1 MTSAFLIINNINVTQ
16 AQAMGN
22 LYTTGFL
29 SLTGVLGAIHSWQRQ
44 VHEKFSKE
52 IKFIATS
59 IYVRELEGINSHAKY
74 TPAHEDQ
81 RASNKQSLA
90 ATIDARTINFCIDLI
105 ISVDFSDLY
114 LDKEIHFL
122 ESVNFKEII
131 LSNFFCG
138 GAIESIGS
146 IKCEESFLNSLRYIP
161 PSAFVIE
168 CAQKD
173 MINIKEKYQVDSLEA
188 LLRMCERGN
197 SLNRIEEINFYA
209 IPLAIGYV
217 SLEDQPKQR
226 EGARNENHIFAEP
239 ILGAGRLRTV
249 GSLRKNEKEEKNH
262 NIFWEHFSN
271 SKFFIV
277 KAISTLEI

>member
-1 MTSAFLIINNINVTQ
+1 MTSIFLVINNIIVTQ
-16 AQAMGN
+16 AHGMGN

-29 SLTGVLGAIHSWQRQ
+29 SLTGVLGTVHSWQRQ
-44 VHEKFSKE
+44 VHEKFSNE

-59 IYVRELEGINSHAKY
+59 IYVRDLEGINSHARY
-74 TPAHEDQ
+74 TPAHEAQ
-81 RASNKQSLA
+81 RASNNPAMA

-105 ISVDFSDLY
+105 ISLDLSDLY
-114 LDKEIHFL
+114 SDKEIYYL
-122 ESVNFKEII
+122 ESNDFKEMI

-138 GAIESIGS
+138 GFVESIGF

-161 PSAFVIE
+161 ANAFAIE
-168 CAQKD
+168 CAQRD
-173 MINIKEKYQVDSLEA
+173 LINVKEKYQVDSLEA
-188 LLRMCERGN
+188 LLIMCERGN

-217 SLEDQPKQR
+217 SLEDQPHKR

-262 NIFWEHFSN
+262 NIFWTHFSN
-271 SKFFIV
+271 TKFFII
-277 KAISTLEI
+277 KSISTLEI

>member
-1 MTSAFLIINNINVTQ
+1 MSSIFLVINNINVTQ

-22 LYTTGFL
+22 LYTTGFP
-29 SLTGVLGAIHSWQRQ
+29 SLTGVLGTMHAWQRK
-44 VHEKFSKE
+44 VHEKFSKG

-59 IYVRELEGINSHAKY
+59 IYIRELESSHSHAKY

-81 RASNKQSLA
+81 RASSNQTIA

-105 ISVDFSDLY
+105 IPIDLDIN
-114 LDKEIHFL
+114 LDKEINFL
-122 ESVNFKEII
+122 ESKFFREII

-138 GAIESIGS
+138 GFIESIGS
-146 IKCEESFLNSLRYIP
+146 IKCEENFLNSLKSIP
-161 PSAFVIE
+161 ASAFVIE
-168 CAQKD
+168 CAQRD
-173 MINIKEKYQVDSLEA
+173 LINVKEKYQIDSLEA

-209 IPLAIGYV
+209 IPLAVGFA
-217 SLEDQPKQR
+217 SLEDQPQKR

-249 GSLRKNEKEEKNH
+249 GSLRKNEKEEKTH
-262 NIFWEHFSN
+262 NIFWTHFSN
-271 SKFFIV
+271 TKFFTI
-277 KAISTLEI
+277 KALSTLEI